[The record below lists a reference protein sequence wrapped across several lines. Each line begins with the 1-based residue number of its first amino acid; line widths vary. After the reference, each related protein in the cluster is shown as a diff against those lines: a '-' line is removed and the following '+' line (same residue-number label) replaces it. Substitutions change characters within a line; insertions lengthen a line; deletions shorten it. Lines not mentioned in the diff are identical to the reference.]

1 MYCVGNEEGVTTRCG
16 AGDAGVCTLRFTL
29 GSESVVSCVFF
40 LVASEKIVA
49 NCCSACICS
58 SPTFAK
64 GAAGDGFSSTSM
76 RSVAA
81 AVAASAEDSVG
92 MLHRWGK
99 NSSVRT
105 IRVARVLGIKTW

>member
-1 MYCVGNEEGVTTRCG
+1 MYRVGNEEGVTTRCG

-40 LVASEKIVA
+40 LVASENIVA

-64 GAAGDGFSSTSM
+64 GAAGDGFNSVCVK
-76 RSVAA
+76 SVAA
-81 AVAASAEDSVG
+81 AVAVSAEDSVG
-92 MLHRWGK
+92 MEHRWGK
-99 NSSVRT
+99 NSSVRA
-105 IRVARVLGIKTW
+105 IRVARVLGMKT